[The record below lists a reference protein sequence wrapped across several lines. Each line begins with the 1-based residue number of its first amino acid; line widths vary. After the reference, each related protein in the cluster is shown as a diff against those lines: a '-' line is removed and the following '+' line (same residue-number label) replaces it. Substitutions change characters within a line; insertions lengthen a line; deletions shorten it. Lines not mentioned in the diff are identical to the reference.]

1 MVKKSKIKKSVLL
14 VDDEENIREL
24 VKALM
29 EEEGYNVKTA
39 ENGKKALE
47 MLHKEKFDLILLDF
61 FMPGMSGREVAE
73 EIRKDVKLK
82 DSKLAFLTVAEF
94 GKQGN
99 RLMKAVKCLDYIK
112 KPFDNDDLKRRVKKM
127 IG

>member
-1 MVKKSKIKKSVLL
+1 MVKNKTIKKSVLL